1 MQRPILS
8 ESKPNS
14 GAHEA
19 GERGVDALL
28 LHERRRE
35 AQDGEQRQV
44 EHEER
49 EEEQKDVR
57 LDELGVAHLL
67 LGSCGLGRIK
77 RLAAGELDDDGNDDR
92 ENDGNGCVD
101 YPHAHESGGGV
112 ERRGQNSAQ
121 HRPEADPK
129 SPDARRGTDLVGSDV
144 LLHGQRTADGDE
156 DERHALDRAGHDED
170 GAVARE
176 GADERADCHDDGCC
190 EQHRLRPE
198 LLGERAR
205 GQGQDDAHEGEN
217 RHEP

>member
-8 ESKPNS
+8 ESEPEQRRGDDRKQHRQ

-35 AQDGEQRQV
+35 AQNGEQRQV

-77 RLAAGELDDDGNDDR
+77 RLAA
-92 ENDGNGCVD
+92 
-101 YPHAHESGGGV
+101 
-112 ERRGQNSAQ
+112 
-121 HRPEADPK
+121 
-129 SPDARRGTDLVGSDV
+129 RGT
-144 LLHGQRTADGDE
+144 
-156 DERHALDRAGHDED
+156 
-170 GAVARE
+170 
-176 GADERADCHDDGCC
+176 
-190 EQHRLRPE
+190 
-198 LLGERAR
+198 
-205 GQGQDDAHEGEN
+205 
-217 RHEP
+217 